1 MMSEVCSFCG
11 NTDFKA
17 KSVDYIYRRGEK
29 MLIVN
34 RVPCTECTYCGERYY
49 EANVLAKIESD
60 FEAIE
65 NGTREAQRRLSVPV
79 EDFSRLVG

>member
-1 MMSEVCSFCG
+1 MSEVCSFCG
-11 NTDFKA
+11 NTDFTA

-34 RVPCTECTYCGERYY
+34 QVPCTECTFCGERYY
-49 EANVLAKIESD
+49 EADVLVKIESD

-65 NGTREAQRRLSVPV
+65 NGTREAQKRLSVPV

>member
-1 MMSEVCSFCG
+1 MREPCSFCG

-17 KSVDYIYRRGEK
+17 RVVEYVYRRGDR

-34 RVPCTECTYCGERYY
+34 GVPCTECTYCGERYY
-49 EANVLAKIESD
+49 EADVLVRIESD
-60 FEAIE
+60 FDAIE
-65 NGTREAQRRLSVPV
+65 DGTRVVEKRVSVPV